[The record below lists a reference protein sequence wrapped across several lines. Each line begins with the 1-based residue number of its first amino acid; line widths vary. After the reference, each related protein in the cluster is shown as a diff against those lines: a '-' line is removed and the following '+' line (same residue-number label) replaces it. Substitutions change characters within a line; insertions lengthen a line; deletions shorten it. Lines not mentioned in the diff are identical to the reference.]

1 MKSFKA
7 IKIACLCLAFVLA
20 AASCQEKSDGPDDY
34 VVPSIDLKLDTF
46 GFLAVNNPLLDGE
59 DAWGRIEG
67 DTIYIDCPGV
77 TSLNQMIPTFS
88 GSYVKVLVDGAK
100 ITPGQSV
107 VNFSKAREVVLQGYS
122 DSKTK
127 KYSLCIRIQNLIPK
141 VSLRTGSEITSRTEY
156 QTATVTVT
164 NYPYDVDFTASG
176 KAKGRGNATFLS
188 YPKKSYKFKLDES
201 RKVCG
206 FRKNRD
212 WVLLAEYCDKSLMRT
227 TYMNALSK
235 AAGCEWTPESAHV
248 ELYLNGSYNGVYLL
262 TEQVEEANHKIEIS
276 DDGFIIEDDNYYS
289 WEPLYFRTSLY
300 GRPYTFK
307 YPDVSDGAITKNDD
321 NYTYIKTFMDEMEA
335 ALRSGDFQDPEKG
348 YRKYIDVPS
357 FVRWYLVMELL
368 SCQDPNFFYVLPTR
382 GARLKMY
389 PVWDAEWTLGN
400 AYAGPGGWTS
410 LPSDFEKMENW
421 RKKRYFPELFRDPYF
436 VEQVY
441 LTWQELKD
449 NLDSVRDAVA
459 QETETIRLAQEDN
472 FKKWDIL
479 NRYVSVEQILFGSWE
494 RELEY
499 AASWFEKRIVW
510 FDSYISDL
518 YDSSR

>member
-67 DTIYIDCPGV
+67 DTVYIDCPGV

-88 GSYVKVLVDGAK
+88 GSYVKVLVDGVK

-276 DDGFIIEDDNYYS
+276 DDGFIIEDDYDS
-289 WEPLYFRTSLY
+289 EFRFS
-300 GRPYTFK
+300 GRPIPTLQSIDREGRVIYMNTFSQTISPSMRVGFMVLPPRLLEQYRRELDFYACTVPVLDQHVLARFLSGGHYEQHLSRMRK
-307 YPDVSDGAITKNDD
+307 EYRSRRAAVIEAFQSSAFADRVTFSEQDAGLHFLLRLNTPKSD
-321 NYTYIKTFMDEMEA
+321 E
-335 ALRSGDFQDPEKG
+335 ALRQKAERLGVKLAF
-348 YRKYIDVPS
+348 
-357 FVRWYLVMELL
+357 L
-368 SCQDPNFFYVLPTR
+368 S
-382 GARLKMY
+382 
-389 PVWDAEWTLGN
+389 
-400 AYAGPGGWTS
+400 
-410 LPSDFEKMENW
+410 
-421 RKKRYFPELFRDPYF
+421 
-436 VEQVY
+436 
-441 LTWQELKD
+441 
-449 NLDSVRDAVA
+449 
-459 QETETIRLAQEDN
+459 
-472 FKKWDIL
+472 
-479 NRYVSVEQILFGSWE
+479 
-494 RELEY
+494 EY
-499 AASWFEKRIVW
+499 AAEPDPAYAHTLVVNYGGLEPARLRETVSLLEAVF
-510 FDSYISDL
+510 SD
-518 YDSSR
+518 D